1 MNNKYASR
9 EGLWL
14 RGQTFIVFVI
24 ALMLGC
30 ESSKDQLAPVSGIV
44 TLDGEP
50 LSDGVVIFQPMAGDN
65 LNVGPGSN
73 ARTDEQGRFVLNTI
87 DEQPG
92 AIVGRH
98 RIRIYSFS
106 PESPR
111 VDDTD
116 SEPPSERV
124 PPRYNHRSK
133 LTFNVS
139 AEGTGEANFDLEL
152 P

>member
-1 MNNKYASR
+1 MNKKYISR

-14 RGQTFIVFVI
+14 WGQMLSVLAIP
-24 ALMLGC
+24 LMFGC
-30 ESSKDQLAPVSGIV
+30 DSSKHQLAPVSGIV

-50 LSDGVVIFQPMAGDN
+50 LSDGVVNFQPMAGKN
-65 LNVGPGSN
+65 VNVGPGSN
-73 ARTDEQGRFVLNTI
+73 ARTDEQGRFVMNTI
-87 DEQPG
+87 DDQPG
-92 AIVGRH
+92 AIVGKH
-98 RIRIYSFS
+98 RVRIYSFS

-124 PPRYNHRSK
+124 PHRYNYRSK
-133 LTFNVS
+133 LTFDVP
-139 AEGTGEANFDLEL
+139 AEGTSEANFELEL